1 MNTEIKKMT
10 MRELTREL
18 DRHSFGLKTE
28 NRIIADLMTE
38 IFERMNKRSL
48 AYIDGERYDWDKRKY
63 VPNKKHL
70 GVSCYTHQDYPDEV
84 WADMLEVYTDYED
97 MRKNDK
103 EEFGHSL
110 SCPNLPA
117 GWMVVREY
125 CDPSSCTRSWYI
137 MRNCDWLFATG
148 AYN

>member
-63 VPNKKHL
+63 VSNKKHL
-70 GVSCYTHQDYPDEV
+70 SVSCFTHESYPEDIGPSV
-84 WADMLEVYTDYED
+84 IEVYTDYED
-97 MRKNDK
+97 MCKDDQEK
-103 EEFGHSL
+103 FESYFF
-110 SCPNLPA
+110 PNLPA
-117 GWMVVREY
+117 GWMVIKEY
-125 CDPSSCTRSWYI
+125 YDTSSCTCWWHL
-137 MRNCDWLFATG
+137 MRNRDWLFATG